1 MKLNVDHICMG
12 VWSCTD
18 ENYSGEPE
26 DLSGIGDS
34 PMEAVQSYLEARN
47 ERQGEK

>member
-12 VWSCTD
+12 VWSSTD